1 MSETGQAAS
10 SKDKQLDV
18 RLMTPE
24 QRAMAAMILADA
36 TPERTQDAAGHA
48 IKEFEGTEGSA
59 IFIAWL
65 EGLPIAAYV
74 LTPAQMSVEMP
85 LIAVRPEMR
94 RKGIGRIIAQDAV
107 RRAGVKAR
115 VETRTYER
123 PSYTGLVYPTRSYFP
138 TWVEREDA
146 PQVQA
151 AAVTYRELFRRRPRI
166 GRWTFSTNGV
176 SINGM
181 FGIPCVGFGPA
192 EESVAHTV
200 NDSVAIEQLVQCA
213 AFYAAF
219 PSVYCG
225 MRRRT
230 N

>member
-48 IKEFEGTEGSA
+48 IEEFEGTEGSA

-107 RRAGVKAR
+107 RRAGHRPVV
-115 VETRTYER
+115 VETPESTM
-123 PSYTGLVYPTRSYFP
+123 PFFTS
-138 TWVEREDA
+138 
-146 PQVQA
+146 
-151 AAVTYRELFRRRPRI
+151 I
-166 GRWTFSTNGV
+166 GFKK
-176 SINGM
+176 
-181 FGIPCVGFGPA
+181 FG
-192 EESVAHTV
+192 
-200 NDSVAIEQLVQCA
+200 
-213 AFYAAF
+213 
-219 PSVYCG
+219 
-225 MRRRT
+225 RRT
-230 N
+230 GPGGEVRWRVGWHTPGQRTPTGQTE